1 MNTSF
6 IKGII
11 PPIVTPITEDERID
25 EDRLRQQLEFMIEG
39 GIHGVLAFGTNGEFY
54 AVDEPEALRGLRIL
68 LDQANGRIPVF
79 MGLGS
84 ISTRKCVA
92 SAKAAAEAGA
102 DAISVLQPMFIKPNE
117 DELFTHFKTVAES
130 VPSVPVLLYNNPA
143 RIGYSIS
150 PELAVRLGESVSNIV
165 GIKDSSGDMT
175 LTAEFI
181 RRTRGSN
188 FRVLGGKD
196 TLCFGTLVHGGHGSV
211 ATVANF
217 APKMMC
223 SIYEKFVE
231 GDLAG
236 ALDAQYALNPV
247 RLTIDKTTFPVGTK
261 DILRLTG
268 RDMGKP
274 YLPVKLTQKE
284 DVLNLMR
291 EELRCADLL

>member
-68 LDQANGRIPVF
+68 LDQAKGRIPVF

-143 RIGYSIS
+143 RVGYSIS
-150 PELAVRLGESVSNIV
+150 PELAVRLGESVPNIV

-181 RRTRGSN
+181 RRTRGSS

-196 TLCFGTLVHGGHGSV
+196 TLCFSTLVHGGHGSV

-217 APKMMC
+217 APKMVC

-261 DILRLTG
+261 DLLRLTG

-274 YLPVKLTQKE
+274 YLPVKLTQRE

-291 EELRCADLL
+291 EELRRADLL

>member
-1 MNTSF
+1 MNTAF

-25 EDRLRQQLEFMIEG
+25 EDRLRNQLEFMIEG

-68 LDQANGRIPVF
+68 LDQAKGRIPVF

-92 SAKAAAEAGA
+92 AAKAAAKAGA

-143 RIGYSIS
+143 RVGYSIS
-150 PELAVRLGESVSNIV
+150 PELAVRLGENVSNIV

-181 RRTRGSN
+181 RRTRGSS

-196 TLCFGTLVHGGHGSV
+196 TLCFSTLVHGGHGSV

-217 APKMMC
+217 APKLMC

-236 ALDAQYALNPV
+236 ALDAQYAINPV

-261 DILRLTG
+261 DILKLTG

-274 YLPVKLTQKE
+274 YLPVKLTEKE
-284 DVLNLMR
+284 SVLNLMR
-291 EELRCADLL
+291 DELRRARLL